1 MEDLVIAV
9 DLGGTQL
16 RVAAL
21 SGGRQV
27 VARHSEPTKAAEGLE
42 SVVKRMVASIRS
54 VGEEAGWDR
63 VKAIGVSAPGPLDP
77 WRGVIMWAP
86 NLPGWKDVP
95 LGERLSQAVDRP
107 IFLGNDANLAALA
120 EHRHGAGQGY
130 SDMIY
135 ITVSTGIGG
144 GIISDGR
151 LIIGRKGLG
160 AEVGHMTVEAHGPVC
175 NCGNIG
181 CLETMASGTALARQ
195 AREIVAAGIRTRIAE
210 LVGGDAERVTA
221 KIIHDAADDGDPVAV
236 DLWRKAGVYL
246 GVGMVNMMYLFGP
259 GVIVIGGG
267 LTKAG
272 DLLLAPMRVTIRQRI
287 REVYWRECSI
297 IAPTLGDDVSLI
309 GAATWALDSIKAS
322 A

>member
-16 RVAAL
+16 RVVAW
-21 SGGRQV
+21 SGGRQMI
-27 VARHSEPTKAAEGLE
+27 ARRAEPTKASEGLDPVLE
-42 SVVKRMVASIRS
+42 RMVASVRS
-54 VGEEAGWDR
+54 VGDEVGWDR
-63 VKAIGVSAPGPLDP
+63 VRAVGVSAPGPLDP

-95 LGERLSQAVDRP
+95 LGERLSQAVNRP
-107 IFLGNDANLAALA
+107 VFLGNDANLAALA
-120 EHRHGAGQGY
+120 EQRHGAGQGHT
-130 SDMIY
+130 DMVY
-135 ITVSTGIGG
+135 LTVSTGIGG

-151 LIIGRKGLG
+151 LIIGRSGLG

-181 CLETMASGTALARQ
+181 CLEAMASGTALARQ
-195 AREIVAAGIRTRIAE
+195 AREIVAAGIRSRIAD
-210 LVGGDAERVTA
+210 LVNGDPARITA

-246 GVGMVNMMYLFGP
+246 GVGIVNLMYLFSP
-259 GVIVIGGG
+259 SAIVIGGG

-272 DLLLAPMRVTIRQRI
+272 DLLLAPMRVTVRQRI
-287 REVYWRECSI
+287 KEVYWRNCNIVSP
-297 IAPTLGDDVSLI
+297 ALGDDVSLI
-309 GAATWALDSIKAS
+309 GAATLAMEGVKGE
-322 A
+322 

>member
-16 RVAAL
+16 RVVAC
-21 SGGRQV
+21 SGGRQIS
-27 VARHSEPTKAAEGLE
+27 ARHAEATKASEGLE
-42 SVVKRMVASIRS
+42 SVLGRMVAAIRA
-54 VGEEAGWDR
+54 VGEQAGWDR

-77 WRGVIMWAP
+77 WRGTILWAP

-107 IFLGNDANLAALA
+107 VFLGNDANLAALA

-130 SDMIY
+130 ADMVY
-135 ITVSTGIGG
+135 LTVSTGIGG
-144 GIISDGR
+144 GVISDGR

-195 AREIVAAGIRTRIAE
+195 AREIVAAGIRTRIAD

-221 KIIHDAADDGDPVAV
+221 KVIHDAADDGDPVAV

-246 GVGMVNMMYLFGP
+246 GVGIVNLMYLFGP

-272 DLLLAPMRVTIRQRI
+272 DLLLAPMRVTVRQRI
-287 REVYWRECSI
+287 KEVYWRECPI
-297 IAPTLGDDVSLI
+297 IPPVLGDDVSLI
-309 GAATWALDSIKAS
+309 GAATWALEGVKAS

>member
-1 MEDLVIAV
+1 
-9 DLGGTQL
+9 
-16 RVAAL
+16 VAAL

-236 DLWRKAGVYL
+236 ELWRKAGVYL

-287 REVYWRECSI
+287 REVYWRECPI
-297 IAPTLGDDVSLI
+297 VAPTLGDDVSLI

>member
-16 RVAAL
+16 RVAAW
-21 SGGRQV
+21 SGGRHTV
-27 VARHSEPTKAAEGLE
+27 VRHAEPTKASEGME
-42 SVVKRMVASIRS
+42 SVVNRMVASVRS
-54 VGEEAGWDR
+54 VGDEVGWDR
-63 VKAIGVSAPGPLDP
+63 VKAVGVSAPGPLDP
-77 WRGVIMWAP
+77 WRGVILWAP
-86 NLPGWKDVP
+86 NLPGWKDVA
-95 LGERLSQAVDRP
+95 LGERLSKAVERP
-107 IFLGNDANLAALA
+107 VFMGNDANLAALA
-120 EHRHGAGQGY
+120 EQRHGAGQGY
-130 SDMIY
+130 TDLVY
-135 ITVSTGIGG
+135 LTVSTGIGG
-144 GIISDGR
+144 GVISDGR
-151 LIIGRKGLG
+151 LIIGRGGLG

-195 AREIVAAGIRTRIAE
+195 AREIVAAGIRTRIAD

-221 KIIHDAADDGDPVAV
+221 KTIHDAADDGDPVAV

-246 GVGMVNMMYLFGP
+246 GVGIVNLMYLFSP

-287 REVYWRECSI
+287 KEVYWKECPIVSP
-297 IAPTLGDDVSLI
+297 ALGDDVSLI
-309 GAATWALDSIKAS
+309 GAATLAMEGAKGG
-322 A
+322 